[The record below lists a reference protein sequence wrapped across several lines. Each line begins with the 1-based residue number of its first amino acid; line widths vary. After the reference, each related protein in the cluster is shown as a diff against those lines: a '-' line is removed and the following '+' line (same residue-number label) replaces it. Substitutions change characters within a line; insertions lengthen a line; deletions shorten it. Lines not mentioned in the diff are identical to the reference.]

1 MPRRL
6 TLITIIALQS
16 LTALAGDAD
25 SLRVLFSGDT
35 LRVLFT
41 GDLLLD
47 RGVRAKIDTTGIDA
61 LFSPSIDSLLA
72 AHDLVVPNL
81 ECPVTDI
88 KAPMQKWFIFRG
100 DPIHLPALRR
110 HGITHLNLA
119 NNHSIDQGR
128 EGLMDTRDRIV
139 AAGMVPVG
147 AGKNMQEAACP
158 VLLDSVPRRVW
169 VVPSLRLALE
179 NYAYLPNRPCVS
191 QESFSVLLN
200 RVRELRN
207 SDPQCCIIPVLHWGG
222 ENTMRPILQQVAEA
236 HRLVEAGADIIIGHH
251 SHTLQPVERYKGS
264 TIYYSIGNFIF
275 DARRPT
281 HNKACAVSVTITPD
295 SIHSEAVPIT
305 IRDCV
310 PHVSSPQ

>member
-1 MPRRL
+1 MTRKW
-6 TLITIIALQS
+6 TLISLIALQS

-25 SLRVLFSGDT
+25 SLRVLI
-35 LRVLFT
+35 T

-61 LFSPSIDSLLA
+61 LFSPSVDSLMA
-72 AHDLVVPNL
+72 AHDVVLPNL

-88 KAPMQKWFIFRG
+88 VAPMQKWFIFRG
-100 DPIHLPALRR
+100 DPVHLPALRR

-128 EGLMDTRDRIV
+128 QGLLDTRDRIL
-139 AAGMVPVG
+139 AAGMVPIG
-147 AGKNMQEAACP
+147 AGETMEEASRP

-179 NYAYLPNRPCVS
+179 NYAYLPGRPCVS
-191 QESFSVLLN
+191 QEEFPALLRQVRQLRSV
-200 RVRELRN
+200 
-207 SDPQCCIIPVLHWGG
+207 DPHCFIIILLHWGG

-236 HRLVEAGADIIIGHH
+236 HRLVEAGADAVVGHH
-251 SHTLQPVERYKGS
+251 SHTLQPVEHYRGRP
-264 TIYYSIGNFIF
+264 IYYSIGNFIF
-275 DARRPT
+275 DARRPS
-281 HNKACAVSVTITPD
+281 HKKACAVSITITKEGFRT
-295 SIHSEAVPIT
+295 EALPIV

-310 PHVSSPQ
+310 PHVGESNQ